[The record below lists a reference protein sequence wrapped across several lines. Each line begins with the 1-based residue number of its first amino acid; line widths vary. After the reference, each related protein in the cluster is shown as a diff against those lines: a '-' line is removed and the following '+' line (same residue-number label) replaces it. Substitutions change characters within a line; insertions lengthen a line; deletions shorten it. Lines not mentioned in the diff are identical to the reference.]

1 MSGAPSFCLLS
12 LKSELPRAFL
22 PEDADRAVA
31 ARQRRGSQRS
41 RGLGLRM
48 TLGFQSLELC
58 NLELLHKRKHLQS
71 SPTLLGCPAIRLRTE
86 GAHLCPDFYPL
97 FYLLILCFLI
107 KLHFL
112 LRSREKYLTVQAHFI
127 YSRTPHKEQVEGRD

>member
-1 MSGAPSFCLLS
+1 MSGAPSFCRLS

-22 PEDADRAVA
+22 PEDADGAVA
-31 ARQRRGSQRS
+31 ARQRWGSQRS

-71 SPTLLGCPAIRLRTE
+71 SPTLLEHPAVCPSKNRGRSFVPGFLSSALSSNS
-86 GAHLCPDFYPL
+86 L
-97 FYLLILCFLI
+97 FLNKTSF
-107 KLHFL
+107 
-112 LRSREKYLTVQAHFI
+112 ST
-127 YSRTPHKEQVEGRD
+127 